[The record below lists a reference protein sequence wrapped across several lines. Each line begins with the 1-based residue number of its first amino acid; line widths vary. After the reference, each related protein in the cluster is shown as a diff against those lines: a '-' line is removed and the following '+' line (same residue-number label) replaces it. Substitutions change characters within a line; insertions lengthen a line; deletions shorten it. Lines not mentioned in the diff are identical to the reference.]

1 MPAKKV
7 KCNLC
12 LKDVYSNAMG
22 AHLLSKAHCGDLR
35 TEENMAAITKKLTSV
50 ENGFGKT
57 SPPLFVLGKHSY
69 HICLHCDKMYI
80 AGNDTN
86 TLHYIQNHYKEHTEC
101 LDSLKGDLQKFINGN
116 KSKYTIVSEETDALR
131 KKVEDLEKLVKKF
144 REENELQESMI
155 EDMQGDY
162 DKQRKFI
169 KDAFG
174 RCEIDD
180 MIHCLEDKQ
189 AGGFGVFDL

>member
-22 AHLLSKAHCGDLR
+22 AHLLSKAHSADLR
-35 TEENMAAITKKLTSV
+35 TEQNMVAITKKLASV
-50 ENGFGKT
+50 NDGFGKAL
-57 SPPLFVLGKHSY
+57 PPLFVLGKHSY
-69 HICLHCDKMYI
+69 HICLHCDKMYD
-80 AGNDTN
+80 ADTN
-86 TLHYIQNHYKEHTEC
+86 TSHYVVNHHREHKEC
-101 LDSLKGDLQKFINGN
+101 LDSLKGDLEKFINGN
-116 KSKYTIVSEETDALR
+116 KSMYTIVSEETDAL
-131 KKVEDLEKLVKKF
+131 KKENEDLKKLVKKF
-144 REENELQESMI
+144 REENELQEETI
-155 EDMQGDY
+155 EDMQSDY